1 MQIPP
6 IKITIKG
13 ETFYIIR
20 DTSSTSP
27 MQSIN
32 EEKGYAVINE
42 IDVETTQNN
51 DENNELTHYE
61 KSWKVVTS
69 SKQHKQTKKN
79 TQPRA

>member
-61 KSWKVVTS
+61 DSWKVVTS
-69 SKQHKQTKKN
+69 SKKLPASVYKKN
-79 TQPRA
+79 K

>member
-1 MQIPP
+1 
-6 IKITIKG
+6 
-13 ETFYIIR
+13 
-20 DTSSTSP
+20 

-61 KSWKVVTS
+61 DSWKVVTS
-69 SKQHKQTKKN
+69 SKKLPASVYKKN
-79 TQPRA
+79 K